1 MNVKL
6 VRQDKDKE
14 CDSPN
19 FEKSIINTVLSALK
33 IITYEKQTFF

>member
-19 FEKSIINTVLSALK
+19 FEKSIISTENNNL
-33 IITYEKQTFF
+33 